1 MENELHKI
9 KSQLP
14 ENSAQ
19 PQSIQAAPQTAQ
31 EFAKGEV
38 IDERFKIIKLL
49 GRGGMGSVYEIEHL
63 HLHARYAMKILSKG
77 HTNDASWRRFE
88 IEARA
93 TNKLDHPNLIKVHD
107 FGLLPD
113 GQPFFI
119 MDLVEG
125 ETLGDVLKRRGRL
138 SVEQAVKLFIQVG
151 FALSYAHSNG
161 IVHRDI
167 KPSNI
172 ILTKGSTD
180 KTEDS
185 LVKLVDFGIA
195 KLTGQDGFSQQTLTR
210 TGEIFGSPLYMS
222 PEQCMGVAVDHRSD
236 IYSLGCVLFEALT
249 GAPPLVGDSALATMM
264 KHQSEAPPTLKEASM
279 GIEYPKRIEQVVARL
294 LEKDSSSRYQSAEL
308 LTADLVGLDSNQL
321 STVSLTPMRKEKDLD
336 SITLSKPAIVVF
348 ALVLY
353 FLGLDIGLIIPQP
366 ETKEFQKVGDTL
378 KFEHLF
384 PKDIEMNPSKTGAN
398 ASRAFAVVNPT
409 FEAESKKN
417 AYFSKP
423 GPNGSRTFYFPDMNI
438 GDCRVGTSQPTESPW
453 VVKNF
458 QGIYFKPNYDFRRH
472 PKLFRRFREDDIS
485 NLNLSNNRTFIN
497 QVSDNTCD
505 MDDDLPYISHL
516 KKLISLS
523 GADSRLTAKG
533 IEYLNQL
540 PNLKDLRLD
549 RTELSGPQLARL
561 KTLPDLTALTL
572 YTVDDVKP
580 ILEKLRK
587 SKVLQFLQ
595 LIDCHLDSEQV
606 SLLSNTPVERLDL
619 THNPMVTEDCIDR
632 LPVSL
637 KRLDVVDCK
646 ITGKSAAKF
655 ARLKNLHFLNVDNRY
670 WTTDEAKLL
679 GKLLPRAAIVIQ
691 HNEKLIR

>member
-9 KSQLP
+9 KSQLQD
-14 ENSAQ
+14 SLS
-19 PQSIQAAPQTAQ
+19 QSQGIGESQHPVQ

-38 IDERFKIIKLL
+38 IDERFKIVKLL

-63 HLHARYAMKILSKG
+63 HLHAHYALKILSKG

-125 ETLGDVLKRRGRL
+125 ETLSDVLKRRGRL
-138 SVEQAVKLFIQVG
+138 PVEQVVKLFIQVG

-172 ILTKGSTD
+172 ILTKGSSD

-236 IYSLGCVLFEALT
+236 LYSLGCVLFEALT

-294 LEKDSSSRYQSAEL
+294 LEKDSSCRYQSAEL

-321 STVSLTPMRKEKDLD
+321 STVTLTPIRKEKSPD
-336 SITLSKPAIVVF
+336 SVALSKTAIVVS

-353 FLGLDIGLIIPQP
+353 FLGLGIGLIIPQP
-366 ETKEFQKVGDTL
+366 ETKAFQKMGDTIR
-378 KFEHLF
+378 FEHLI
-384 PKDIEMNPSKTGAN
+384 PKDEDMKPSKTGAKLQ
-398 ASRAFAVVNPT
+398 RVVAIVVPT
-409 FEAESKKN
+409 FESESERK

-423 GPNGSRTFYFPDMNI
+423 GPDGSRTFYFPDLNL
-438 GDCRVGTSQPTESPW
+438 GEYRVGALPPTTSPW

-458 QGIYFKPNYDFRRH
+458 RGIYFKPNYDFRRH

-497 QVSDNTCD
+497 EVSNINCVI
-505 MDDDLPYISHL
+505 DDELPYIAHL

-523 GADSRLTAKG
+523 GADSKLTAKG

-549 RTELSGPQLARL
+549 RTELSGPELARL

-572 YTVDDVKP
+572 YTVDDVRP
-580 ILEKLRK
+580 ILEKLKK

-595 LIDCHLDSEQV
+595 LIDCHLNSKQV

-619 THNPMVTEDCIDR
+619 THNPMVADDCIDR
-632 LPVSL
+632 LPISL
-637 KRLDVVDCK
+637 KRLDIVDCK

-655 ARLKNLHFLNVDNRY
+655 ARLKNLKVLNVDNRY

-679 GKLLPRAAIVIQ
+679 GKLLPGAAIVIQ
-691 HNEKLIR
+691 RKQKIIH